1 MNPDEFVINFLK
13 IAIIVSILDFIWI
26 GGYLLDNFK
35 PMIQRV
41 QKEPMVTKPHKVII
55 SYIILI
61 ALITIL
67 IPKCESIAEAFLI
80 GFLVYGV
87 YDSTNYATLKDWD
100 PSIALVDSLWGGVLF
115 ALTYY
120 IMISP

>member
-1 MNPDEFVINFLK
+1 MNPDEFMINFLK

-26 GGYLLDNFK
+26 GGYLLDHFK

-41 QKEPMVTKPHKVII
+41 QKEPMVTAPHKVLIA
-55 SYIILI
+55 YIILI

-67 IPKCESIAEAFLI
+67 IPKCDSIEEAFLI

-100 PSIALVDSLWGGVLF
+100 PSIAMVDSLWGGVLF

>member
-26 GGYLLDNFK
+26 GGYLLDHFK

-100 PSIALVDSLWGGVLF
+100 PSIAILDSLWGGVLL
-115 ALTYY
+115 ASTYY

>member
-1 MNPDEFVINFLK
+1 MTPDFWINFLK
-13 IAIIVSILDFIWI
+13 IAVIVSILDFIWI
-26 GGYLLDNFK
+26 SGYLLDRFG

-41 QKEPMVTKPHKVII
+41 QKEPMVTKPLKVII

-67 IPKCESIAEAFLI
+67 IPKCDSIAEAFII

-115 ALTYY
+115 ASTYY

>member
-1 MNPDEFVINFLK
+1 MNPDFWINFLK
-13 IAIIVSILDFIWI
+13 IAVIVSILDFIWI
-26 GGYLLDNFK
+26 GGYLLDHFK

-41 QKEPMVTKPHKVII
+41 QKEPMVTNPHKVVIA
-55 SYIILI
+55 YIILI

-67 IPKCESIAEAFLI
+67 IPKCESIGEAFII
-80 GFLVYGV
+80 GLLTYGV

-115 ALTYY
+115 ASTYY

>member
-26 GGYLLDNFK
+26 GGYLLDHFK

-41 QKEPMVTKPHKVII
+41 QKEPMITPPHKVLIA
-55 SYIILI
+55 YIILI

-67 IPKCESIAEAFLI
+67 IPKCDSIAEAFLI

-100 PSIALVDSLWGGVLF
+100 PSIAMVDSLWGGVLF

>member
-1 MNPDEFVINFLK
+1 MNPDDFVINFLK

-26 GGYLLDNFK
+26 GGYLLDHFK

-41 QKEPMVTKPHKVII
+41 QKEPMVTQPHKVII

-87 YDSTNYATLKDWD
+87 YDSTNYATLKEWD

>member
-1 MNPDEFVINFLK
+1 MNPDDFVINFLK

-26 GGYLLDNFK
+26 GGYLLDHFK

-41 QKEPMVTKPHKVII
+41 QKEPMVTKPLKVII

-67 IPKCESIAEAFLI
+67 IPKCDSIEEAFLI

-87 YDSTNYATLKDWD
+87 YDSTNYATLKDWN
-100 PSIALVDSLWGGVLF
+100 PSIAMVDSLWGGVLF